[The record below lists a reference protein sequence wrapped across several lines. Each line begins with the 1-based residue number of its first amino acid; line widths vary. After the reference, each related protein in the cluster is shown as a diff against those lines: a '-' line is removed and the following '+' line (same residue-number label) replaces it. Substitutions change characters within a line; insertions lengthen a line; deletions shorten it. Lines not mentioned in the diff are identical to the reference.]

1 MMILILY
8 VLLLKKEEKR
18 GVAGEA
24 AWRFFSS
31 SVEMLFRSS
40 ANSIEASVKIRAR
53 HKRKTNTS
61 PFYAEPSST
70 TNQKVK

>member
-1 MMILILY
+1 MMNDDINIIRFII
-8 VLLLKKEEKR
+8 KKSKEKR

-40 ANSIEASVKIRAR
+40 ANSIEASV
-53 HKRKTNTS
+53 NQSTS
-61 PFYAEPSST
+61 
-70 TNQKVK
+70 